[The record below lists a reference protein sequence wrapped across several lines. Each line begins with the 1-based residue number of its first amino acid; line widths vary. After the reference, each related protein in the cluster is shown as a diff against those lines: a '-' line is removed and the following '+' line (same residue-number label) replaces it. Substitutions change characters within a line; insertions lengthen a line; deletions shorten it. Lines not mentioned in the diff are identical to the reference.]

1 MANKKA
7 LGFYMDAVAF
17 VLAVVG
23 LVAMIVSSTMSTANA
38 LNGFVSLVAMAVI
51 AAVLAA
57 VAAIAPTRMGN
68 FDYLGT
74 VSAVAAVALLTVVIG
89 SMLNE
94 RILLMSGLFSYNS
107 ANTVGWQVFYAM
119 VVAVVCFLAAIIC
132 MIIGAFNKSVK

>member
-38 LNGFVSLVAMAVI
+38 LNGFVSL
-51 AAVLAA
+51 AAG
-57 VAAIAPTRMGN
+57 AAIAPTRMGN